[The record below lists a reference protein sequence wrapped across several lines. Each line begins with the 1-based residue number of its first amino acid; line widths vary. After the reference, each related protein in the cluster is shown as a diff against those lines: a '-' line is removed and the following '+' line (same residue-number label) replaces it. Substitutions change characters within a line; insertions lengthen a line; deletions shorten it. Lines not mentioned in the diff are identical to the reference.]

1 MAIVNSYPM
10 GTPKSGDLLLGTSVP
25 LPGTN
30 EKATTRNFSLSDV
43 TTLATQG
50 YVEVTKVISN
60 AEWLA
65 LATTAITVVPAQAGR
80 TIITQAY
87 LTVLGY
93 PNETTPAA
101 TMNWNEDL
109 VLGAQTSYSNINAD
123 SIQAKIPATFGDTDT
138 LGQIDVFALNATTP
152 SLNSAITFGVV
163 STATIVGTGFVSITV
178 RYQVI

>member
-1 MAIVNSYPM
+1 MAIANSYPM

-25 LPGTN
+25 RVGID
-30 EKATTRNFSLSDV
+30 EKPTTRNFSISEV
-43 TTLATQG
+43 ITLATEN
-50 YVEVTKVISN
+50 YVEVTKTLTN

-65 LATTAITVVPAQAGR
+65 LATTAITVVPAQVGR

-93 PNETTPAA
+93 PTTPSTA
-101 TMNWNEDL
+101 MNWNEDL

-123 SIQAKIPATFGDTDT
+123 SIQAKIPSSFGDTDT

-152 SLNSAITFGVV
+152 SLNSAITFGVI
-163 STATIVGTGFVSITV
+163 STATIAGTGFVSITV
-178 RYQVI
+178 RYQVIA

>member
-1 MAIVNSYPM
+1 MAIANSYPM

-25 LPGTN
+25 RVGID
-30 EKATTRNFSLSDV
+30 EKATTRNFSISEV
-43 TTLATQG
+43 ITLATKN
-50 YVEVTKVISN
+50 YVEVTKTLTN

-65 LATTAITVVPAQAGR
+65 LATTAITVVPAQVGR

-93 PNETTPAA
+93 PTTPSTA
-101 TMNWNEDL
+101 MNWSEDL

-123 SIQAKIPATFGDTDT
+123 SIQAKIPSSFGDTDT

-163 STATIVGTGFVSITV
+163 STATIAGTGFVSITV
-178 RYQVI
+178 RYQVIA

>member
-1 MAIVNSYPM
+1 MAIANSYPM

-25 LPGTN
+25 RVGID
-30 EKATTRNFSLSDV
+30 EKATTRNFSISEV
-43 TTLATQG
+43 ITLATKN
-50 YVEVTKVISN
+50 YVEVTKTLTN

-65 LATTAITVVPAQAGR
+65 LATTAITVVPAQVGR

-93 PNETTPAA
+93 PTTPSA

-123 SIQAKIPATFGDTDT
+123 SIQAKIPSSFGDTDT

-163 STATIVGTGFVSITV
+163 DTATIVGTGFVSITV
-178 RYQVI
+178 RYQVIA

>member
-1 MAIVNSYPM
+1 MAIANSYPM

-25 LPGTN
+25 RVGID
-30 EKATTRNFSLSDV
+30 EKPTTRNFSISEV
-43 TTLATQG
+43 ITLATEN
-50 YVEVTKVISN
+50 YVEVTKTLTN

-65 LATTAITVVPAQAGR
+65 LATTAITVVPAQVGR

-93 PNETTPAA
+93 PTTPSTA
-101 TMNWNEDL
+101 MNWNEDL

-123 SIQAKIPATFGDTDT
+123 SIQAKIPSSFGDTDT

-178 RYQVI
+178 RYQVIA